1 MNSRQTGIGRLV
13 DALFA
18 SLIVLSFTLLQ
29 THTLHDLFHLGTVR
43 ISALDA
49 LFAIFFALL
58 WHFLITL
65 LQVYD
70 RGHSILTRIGSVFKA
85 AALMGLLM
93 GIHGYFFHRSYG
105 SFALGFMTASTLFL
119 YQTVRILVS
128 TWIWNRESAK
138 NPLRVLILGSGRR
151 AGKAW
156 RELRI
161 QHHRSVELL
170 GFVDNRDLSQMA
182 PDIASRYFGRV
193 DQLNE
198 RLLSTVVD
206 VLVVAM
212 PMQSCYS
219 LMQEAVNIAQGVGVR
234 ILYLEDIYASRKLES
249 ATGLT
254 LFREL
259 RIQKE
264 HHFVR
269 MAVKRTIDIVVSALG
284 LIILSP
290 LLVLIAIAIFIDDP
304 GPVLFSQPRY
314 GYMRRR
320 FRIYKFRS
328 MVQNAEALMKEV
340 EAANEAS
347 GPIFKMR
354 NDPRVTRRGRF
365 LRATSLDELPQLWN
379 VLIGDMS
386 LVGPRP
392 MSVRDVALFDEA
404 VLMRR
409 FCARPGI
416 TGLWQVNGRS
426 SVGFDKWIE
435 WDFRYI
441 ESWSLR
447 LDMRIIAQTFAT
459 VLRRSGAM

>member
-1 MNSRQTGIGRLV
+1 MNSRQTSIGRLM
-13 DALFA
+13 DGIFA
-18 SLIVLSFTLLQ
+18 SVIVLFFTLLP
-29 THTLHDLFHLGTVR
+29 THTLHEMYHLSALR
-43 ISALDA
+43 INALDA
-49 LFAIFFALL
+49 LFAIFFALA
-58 WHFLITL
+58 WHYLITL

-70 RGHSILTRIGSVFKA
+70 RSQSILARVGGLFKS

-93 GIHGYFFHRSYG
+93 SIHGYFFHRSYG
-105 SFALGFMTASTLFL
+105 GLALGFMTASALFV
-119 YQTVRILVS
+119 YQSTRIFVS
-128 TWIWNRESAK
+128 AWILNRESSK

-161 QHHRSVELL
+161 QHHRSIELL
-170 GFVDNRDLSQMA
+170 GFVDNRDTSDMA

-198 RLLSTVVD
+198 LLLSTVVD

-212 PMQSCYS
+212 PMQSCYG

-234 ILYLEDIYASRKLES
+234 ILYLEDIYASHKQEN
-249 ATGLT
+249 ATGLS

-290 LLVLIAIAIFIDDP
+290 LLLLIAIVIVIDDP

-392 MSVRDVALFDEA
+392 MSVRDVSLFDEA

-441 ESWSLR
+441 ESWSLW